1 MLSSNR
7 EENRWRDAKVSS
19 NPHLIDRT
27 KLQKLSF
34 QNLEGMAEASSAWGL
49 ACWQQGCASQLWA
62 WKAPTASARWPYQR
76 RFEGIIPSL
85 PFFWLPFFI
94 QQSSAKP
101 KVGIKCPTC
110 LHALENLALHFLSWV
125 THFLPAWTTVLKYLL
140 FSFFYSNTT
149 PFPHFI
155 LFDGFKALGTVM
167 RASHI
172 WNSSV
177 LMKQASPGSKEMLFL
192 WQQGSSNTIQVG
204 RLQRVGQIPHR
215 SKLVELCNFSR
226 PAVINIGQ
234 GIWPSICKTEC
245 KCRCWIVLSLPQQ
258 HSS

>member
-7 EENRWRDAKVSS
+7 EKKRWRDAKVSS

-27 KLQKLSF
+27 RLQKLSF

-49 ACWQQGCASQLWA
+49 LAAGLCLPAMGLKSSHSLSTLALSE
-62 WKAPTASARWPYQR
+62 R
-76 RFEGIIPSL
+76 RFEGIIPWL
-85 PFFWLPFFI
+85 LFFWLPFFI

-110 LHALENLALHFLSWV
+110 LHALENVALHFLSSV
-125 THFLPAWTTVLKYLL
+125 PHFLPAWTTVLKYLL
-140 FSFFYSNTT
+140 FSFFYTNTT

-167 RASHI
+167 RASHPG
-172 WNSSV
+172 NSSV
-177 LMKQASPGSKEMLFL
+177 LMKEASPGSKEMLFL
-192 WQQGSSNTIQVG
+192 WQQGSSNTIQAG
-204 RLQRVGQIPHR
+204 RLQRVGQIPKR

-234 GIWPSICKTEC
+234 GIWPSIYKTEY